1 MMASERVKRALGLR
15 EGEGRTLA
23 VMGSFLLLSTAN
35 TTVISAVKNGLFLSV
50 YSGDLIPH
58 VVIAAA
64 LVTAAVA
71 IVFTSYLSGTARRSL
86 ATRLTILLAASVI
99 ACRILFA
106 LDSRTSIV
114 VYLWLSAIQ
123 VLVLTHAWDYAGD
136 LLTGR
141 QAKRLVPLI
150 GGGASIGAIVGGSGV
165 GPVAFAFGTAN
176 LLWVSLALLLAAL
189 PLLWAIPEPAREPYE
204 EERTDHLGAA
214 AAFLLKAGRG
224 VRMVSSNR
232 LLTLLAVGMVSLTV
246 TGTLI
251 DLQLKF
257 LLQDTFPSDRIA
269 AIYGLLSA
277 AVGAGTLALQLWA
290 SRVLFPKL
298 GVSFAAML
306 HSGLLT
312 LAAGGVAVLGGLV
325 MLVAAQAL
333 DDILQFSVQRP
344 VERVSLLPFP
354 SRVKSIASATLG
366 GVLRPL
372 AKASAGGIALALGP
386 RSAALPIVTVAA
398 ALAALVTYSRHRRR
412 YLFAL
417 ESAVERHVLDL
428 SGAAHE
434 PLVADASAL
443 RTIDRALA
451 DPDPTIVVFAASLLR
466 QLPTQDAWPRLCRLF
481 EHAVPE
487 VRAEAARALEHV
499 EAPTEGGAAELVVDL
514 LEVERSPIVLAALLD
529 ALGSLGTVEP
539 ARVPDFLTHDD
550 PRVRRAAVAALGEL
564 GWEQTDEHLRMLL
577 ASDDSTDRMV
587 GAGAVGDLRAV
598 HLVDRLAEV
607 VWDVR
612 ARPAVLEALVG
623 LGPAAVPTM
632 TRLLKRR
639 ELPLALRRSM
649 VSSLAGVPG
658 DDARNA
664 LVDLVDEPALGP
676 AALTSLGRMRGAGSI
691 EPVEPRR
698 LRPVLQD
705 EIQRGL
711 RYAVAASA
719 IADTAKRTRES
730 FVAQELHGLYQR
742 SVERVLKILAL
753 SYDPTRLS
761 TISGALQGDDFV
773 QKSNALELLD
783 STMSRGAARSVMP
796 FLEAVSEGLPPAR
809 IDELLEDAATVRSWP
824 LDALLHDADWW
835 PRALALHALGRDEEV
850 TTPGRYRDE
859 IVHQET
865 AEEDQMIPLI
875 EKVMI
880 LKGSEFFRYFP
891 GSDLAGVA
899 ALADVRH
906 AEAGETV
913 FEQGE
918 VGDAFY
924 VVVQGSIEISRGGTH
939 LATLGPREGFGEM
952 AILDRETR
960 SATATAAEDT
970 TLLRLDRDSFDRV
983 VEQNPVVAR
992 GIYRVLTERL
1002 RNTLARVA
1010 AG

>member
-1 MMASERVKRALGLR
+1 MASERVKRALGLR
-15 EGEGRTLA
+15 QGEGRTLA
-23 VMGSFLLLSTAN
+23 VMGGFLLLSTAN

-50 YSGDLIPH
+50 YPGDLIPH

-86 ATRLTILLAASVI
+86 ATRLTLALAASVI

-106 LDSRTSIV
+106 LDPRTAIV
-114 VYLWLSAIQ
+114 IYLWLSAIQ

-136 LLTGR
+136 LLSGR
-141 QAKRLVPLI
+141 QAKRLIPLI
-150 GGGASIGAIVGGSGV
+150 GGGASIGAIVGGGGV
-165 GPVAFAFGTAN
+165 APAAFTLGTAN
-176 LLWVSLALLLAAL
+176 LLWVSLALMLAAL
-189 PLLWAIPEPAREPYE
+189 PLLWAIPEPARESDAE
-204 EERTDHLGAA
+204 ESTDHLGAA

-224 VRMVSSNR
+224 MRMVSGNR
-232 LLTLLAVGMVSLTV
+232 LLTLLAVGMVALTV

-257 LLQDTFPSDRIA
+257 LLQDTFPRDRIA

-290 SRVLFPKL
+290 SRVLFPKF

-333 DDILQFSVQRP
+333 DDVLQFSLQRP
-344 VERVSLLPFP
+344 VEQVSLLPFP
-354 SRVKSIASATLG
+354 SRVKSVALATLG

-372 AKASAGGIALALGP
+372 SKASAGGIALVLGP
-386 RSAALPIVTVAA
+386 RSAVLPVVTVVA
-398 ALAALVTYSRHRRR
+398 ALAAVVTYSRHRRR

-417 ESAVERHVLDL
+417 ESAVARHAVDL
-428 SGAAHE
+428 SGFAHE
-434 PLVADASAL
+434 PLVADVSAL

-451 DPDPTIVVFAASLLR
+451 DPEPTVVVFATSLLQ
-466 QLPTQDAWPRLCRLF
+466 QLPSQDAWPRLQRLF

-487 VRAEAARALEHV
+487 VRAEAARVLEHV
-499 EAPTEGGAAELVVDL
+499 DAPTEGGASELVVDR
-514 LEVERSPIVLAALLD
+514 LEVERSEVVVIALLEV
-529 ALGSLGTVEP
+529 LGSLGTVEP
-539 ARVPDFLTHDD
+539 ARVPDFLAHDD
-550 PRVRRAAVAALGEL
+550 PGVRRAAVAALGKL
-564 GWEQTDEHLRMLL
+564 GWEQTDEHLRILL

-587 GAGAVGDLRAV
+587 GAGAVGDLGAV
-598 HLVDRLAEV
+598 HLVDGLAEV

-612 ARPAVLEALVG
+612 ARPAVLEALVA
-623 LGPAAVPTM
+623 LGPPAVPTM
-632 TRLLKRR
+632 TKLLKRR

-658 DDARNA
+658 EEARNA

-676 AALTSLGRMRGAGSI
+676 AALTSLGRMRSAGTI

-698 LRPVLQD
+698 LRPILSD
-705 EIQRGL
+705 EMQRGL
-711 RYAVAASA
+711 RYAAAANA
-719 IADTAKRTRES
+719 IKDKATGPRES
-730 FVAQELHGLYQR
+730 FVAHELHGLYER
-742 SVERVLKILAL
+742 AVDRVLKILAL
-753 SYDPTRLS
+753 SHDPARLS
-761 TISGALQGDDFV
+761 AIGAALQSDNFAQRG
-773 QKSNALELLD
+773 NALELLD

-796 FLEAVSEGLPPAR
+796 FLEAVSEGLPSAR

-850 TTPGRYRDE
+850 TTPGKSRDE
-859 IVHQET
+859 TVHEET

-899 ALADVRH
+899 SLADVRH
-906 AEAGETV
+906 VEAGETV
-913 FEQGE
+913 FEQGD

-924 VVVQGSIEISRGGTH
+924 VVVQGAIKISRGSTH
-939 LATLGPREGFGEM
+939 FATLGPREGFGEM
-952 AILDRETR
+952 ALLDRDTR

-1002 RNTLARVA
+1002 RSTLARVA